1 VSNPVLYTAVLQV
14 AEETVLFVSRLLVA
28 ERRRRGIRSRRQ
40 AVLVLLWFLD
50 GTRPAQLAADNAC
63 PGPVLPPSAGEPER
77 GSADHDEGR
86 YDGQDHDVF
95 PGEEC
100 HQVLPGEECHHSM
113 PFCR

>member
-1 VSNPVLYTAVLQV
+1 VLPV

-28 ERRRRGIRSRRQ
+28 ERRRRGTRSRRQ
-40 AVLVLLWFLD
+40 AVPVLRWFLD

-100 HQVLPGEECHHSM
+100 HQVFAGEECHRSM